1 MYSFFLSCLGN
12 EKSYYKEHHSG
23 KCSTVSFSKCSFCA
37 SAYLYTAPSS
47 LISFLSLVFSQ
58 ILFLFF
64 QLCGSAPQFPHGVI
78 DPIED
83 MAKLARKY
91 NLGLHVDACL
101 GGFLVPFMK
110 KAG

>member
-1 MYSFFLSCLGN
+1 LC
-12 EKSYYKEHHSG
+12 
-23 KCSTVSFSKCSFCA
+23 
-37 SAYLYTAPSS
+37 
-47 LISFLSLVFSQ
+47 
-58 ILFLFF
+58 F